1 MIKMANKK
9 KKKNKKHSNRRK
21 RAVQQT
27 VQPETQDVEVQGF
40 FTKRTLI
47 CACVIFVCVL
57 FAFFPEKWLDNFI
70 VKALGMSSFGV
81 IIFMCGV
88 LCYRN
93 YTSRAVKILYWI
105 VFTSTAV
112 SIYLIS
118 WRGWMLVEFLA
129 LTILTLYACAVYM
142 QENRKG
148 DKKFVKKGKY
158 RKITLDSFLPISMV
172 LLLRACLVMLEFS
185 RYSYIN
191 QVAVFGLGTGIGV
204 AIALGLIV
212 WLCLSG
218 YTYLERKGGE
228 SHSTALTA
236 VLILCASIVFGW
248 WAVAIPN
255 QTFELE
261 QNVVTCEIQDKNQRH
276 RSKGMS
282 NYEIYVKV
290 KGEEYSLEVTSEEF
304 EDYHIGDMV
313 DVKLS
318 KGLFGLEYLY
328 IPRD

>member
-1 MIKMANKK
+1 MTKMANKK
-9 KKKNKKHSNRRK
+9 KKKNKKHINRRK
-21 RAVQQT
+21 RALQQA
-27 VQPETQDVEVQGF
+27 VQPETQDIEVQGF

-47 CACVIFVCVL
+47 CACVIFTCIL

-70 VKALGMSSFGV
+70 IKTLGVGSFGV
-81 IIFMCGV
+81 IIFTFGV
-88 LCYRN
+88 LFYRN

-105 VFTSTAV
+105 VFTSMAV

-118 WRGWMLVEFLA
+118 WRGWMMTEFLTLA
-129 LTILTLYACAVYM
+129 ILTLYTCVVYM

-148 DKKFVKKGKY
+148 GKKFVKKSKY
-158 RKITLDSFLPISMV
+158 RKITLNSFWVISIL
-172 LLLRACLVMLEFS
+172 LLLRACFVMLEFS

-191 QVAVFGLGTGIGV
+191 QLAVFGLGTGIGV

-212 WLCLSG
+212 WLCASG
-218 YTYLERKGGE
+218 YTYLERKDGE
-228 SHSTALTA
+228 NHSTALTA
-236 VLILCASIVFGW
+236 VLILCACIVFGW
-248 WAVAIPN
+248 WSVAIPN

-261 QNVVTCEIQDKNQRH
+261 QNIVTCEIQDKNERH
-276 RSKGMS
+276 RKKGMS

>member
-1 MIKMANKK
+1 
-9 KKKNKKHSNRRK
+9 
-21 RAVQQT
+21 
-27 VQPETQDVEVQGF
+27 
-40 FTKRTLI
+40 
-47 CACVIFVCVL
+47 
-57 FAFFPEKWLDNFI
+57 
-70 VKALGMSSFGV
+70 
-81 IIFMCGV
+81 
-88 LCYRN
+88 
-93 YTSRAVKILYWI
+93 
-105 VFTSTAV
+105 
-112 SIYLIS
+112 
-118 WRGWMLVEFLA
+118 
-129 LTILTLYACAVYM
+129 
-142 QENRKG
+142 
-148 DKKFVKKGKY
+148 
-158 RKITLDSFLPISMV
+158 
-172 LLLRACLVMLEFS
+172 MLEFS
-185 RYSYIN
+185 RYSYID
-191 QVAVFGLGTGIGV
+191 QLPVFGLGTGIGV